1 MESSFLYEEIYA
13 QLAEEIRSG
22 QRAPGERVETERELA
37 QKHHVSRITSK
48 RALNML
54 AEEGLVVRR
63 RGLGTFVTDPADK
76 SEKPPMPRASFS
88 FREPPAKR
96 LGLIMEDLGE
106 TYALSLFYQID
117 RKATEAGFQTCL
129 SVSYGDQMRE
139 RTALHQLLSLDVQG
153 IIVLPAHGQY
163 YNTDLLRLVLD
174 HFPIVIID
182 RPLAGIPA
190 PSVYTDNLSAAGKLT
205 ETLIAKGH
213 QNIGFFTAAL
223 NEASSLEERHA
234 GYVQALKDH
243 GLAELAPLALPR
255 ISRMGMFGES
265 PQEEPQEPAAIS
277 AWLHSHPEVTA
288 VIASEYGLAKWTKIV
303 ADELGLRVPED
314 LAICCFDE
322 KYGYLGDYEFT
333 HMRQDAPAI
342 ATKAMELMRAMLEGS
357 NVRRQTHLVPAHFLP
372 GKTT

>member
-1 MESSFLYEEIYA
+1 MESSFLYEEIYM

-22 QRAPGERVETERELA
+22 RRAPGDRVETERELA
-37 QKHHVSRITSK
+37 EKHNVSRITSK

-63 RGLGTFVTDPADK
+63 RGLGTFVADP
-76 SEKPPMPRASFS
+76 SEKSAKFPAPHSSFS
-88 FREPPAKR
+88 FKEPSAKR

-106 TYALSLFYQID
+106 TYALSLFYELD
-117 RKATEAGFQTCL
+117 RQAAENGFQTCL
-129 SVSYGDQMRE
+129 SVSYADQKKE
-139 RTALHQLLSLDVQG
+139 RTALHQLLSLDVKG

-182 RPLAGIPA
+182 RPMAGIPA
-190 PSVYTDNLSAAGKLT
+190 PSVYTDNLSAARELT
-205 ETLIAKGH
+205 EMLITKGH
-213 QNIGFFTAAL
+213 KNIGFFTPTT
-223 NEASSLEERHA
+223 NEAISLEERHA
-234 GYVQALKDH
+234 GYVQAMKAH
-243 GLAELAPLALPR
+243 GLVELPPLVLPE
-255 ISRMGMFGES
+255 ISRMGLFES
-265 PQEEPQEPAAIS
+265 PQEEPQEPAAIF
-277 AWLHSHPEVTA
+277 AWLKSHPDVTA
-288 VIASEYGLAKWTKIV
+288 VVTSEYGLAKWTKII
-303 ADELGLRVPED
+303 ASQAGLRVPGD

-333 HMRQDAPAI
+333 HMKQDAISI

-357 NVRRQTHLVPAHFLP
+357 DVRRQTHLIPAHLLP